1 MKFMLTYA
9 FTTDN
14 WVAGLKRFTS
24 GDPAEEFP
32 EGVTMIGRWH
42 NGASRSGIAI
52 IESASAEA
60 LMNFAVK
67 WNDILDLT
75 ITPVVEDA
83 EAGQVAVEL
92 IAERG
97 W

>member
-1 MKFMLTYA
+1 MKFMVTYA

-14 WVAGLKRFTS
+14 WVSGLKRFTGS
-24 GDPAEEFP
+24 DPAQEFP

-42 NGASRSGIAI
+42 NVASRSGFAI
-52 IESASAEA
+52 LESNSAEA
-60 LMNFAVK
+60 LMNWAVK
-67 WNDILDLT
+67 WNDILELT

-83 EAGQVAVEL
+83 EGGQIAVEL

>member
-1 MKFMLTYA
+1 MKSMLPYS

-14 WVAGLKRFTS
+14 WVAGLKRFTG
-24 GDPAEEFP
+24 GDPTQEFP

-42 NGASRSGIAI
+42 NVASRSGIAI
-52 IESASAEA
+52 IESDSAEA
-60 LMNFAVK
+60 LMNYAVK
-67 WNDILDLT
+67 WNDILDTT

-83 EAGQVAVEL
+83 EAGQIAATL

>member
-24 GDPAEEFP
+24 GDPTQEFP
-32 EGVTMIGRWH
+32 EGITMIGRWH
-42 NGASRSGIAI
+42 DVASRSGVAI
-52 IESASAEA
+52 VESNSAES
-60 LMNFAVK
+60 LMNYAMK
-67 WNDILDLT
+67 WNDILDTT

-83 EAGQVAVEL
+83 EAGQLAGEL
-92 IAERG
+92 IAERVL
-97 W
+97 

>member
-14 WVAGLKRFTS
+14 WVSGLKRFTS
-24 GDPAEEFP
+24 GDPTKEFP

-42 NGASRSGIAI
+42 DVASRSGIAI
-52 IESASAEA
+52 VESNSAES
-60 LMNFAVK
+60 LMNYAMK
-67 WNDILDLT
+67 WNDILDTT

-83 EAGQVAVEL
+83 EAGQLAAEL
-92 IAERG
+92 IAERV